1 MRVHLFGYY
10 FNDILARVSL
20 KEELL
25 QVATSAKQ
33 QCQSH
38 LPCYSKLE
46 SWIHSVLL
54 NLSQIFF
61 DSDIKTLCFLK
72 WPQKPKNRPHI
83 FDVCSG
89 PTKNLRYNFSNFV
102 AFSRSIFNLNHN
114 NKM

>member
-1 MRVHLFGYY
+1 MYLPIYSTIKCFVVIYLNSFWRAKMRVHLFGYY

-46 SWIHSVLL
+46 S
-54 NLSQIFF
+54 
-61 DSDIKTLCFLK
+61 
-72 WPQKPKNRPHI
+72 
-83 FDVCSG
+83 
-89 PTKNLRYNFSNFV
+89 
-102 AFSRSIFNLNHN
+102 
-114 NKM
+114 